1 MSKFGSFVFGVVVGA
16 AASLVATTLLTPDT
30 VEELTDS
37 VKNQTKDLKDKA
49 LDLKNQAESKVSSVS
64 GETLDN
70 LKKKYDNSTD
80 LIKSQLQ
87 SFPKQVVNDD
97 SELTDFD
104 DIIIDDT
111 EAFTG
116 DPTDNDRI
124 LNELNQEQDKD

>member
-1 MSKFGSFVFGVVVGA
+1 MSKVGSFVFGVVVGA
-16 AASLVATTLLTPDT
+16 AASLVATTLLAPDT

-37 VKNQTKDLKDKA
+37 VKNRTKELKNKA
-49 LDLKNQAESKVSSVS
+49 LDLKDQAEDKVSSVS
-64 GETLDN
+64 GDTFEN
-70 LKKKYDNSTD
+70 LKKNYDNSTD

-111 EAFTG
+111 EAFSDDEEKNEETL
-116 DPTDNDRI
+116 ND
-124 LNELNQEQDKD
+124 LKED

>member
-1 MSKFGSFVFGVVVGA
+1 MSKVGSFVFGVVVGA
-16 AASLVATTLLTPDT
+16 AASLVATTLLAPDT

-37 VKNQTKDLKDKA
+37 VKNRTKELKNKA
-49 LDLKNQAESKVSSVS
+49 LDLKDQAEDKVSSVS
-64 GETLDN
+64 GDTFEN

-111 EAFTG
+111 EAFSDDEEKNEETL
-116 DPTDNDRI
+116 ND
-124 LNELNQEQDKD
+124 LKED